1 MYLQSTAEWIITM
14 ENIFEKE
21 DLKLKKNKDENF
33 QQIAKFGPK
42 TSILSDHG
50 NLVFF

>member
-21 DLKLKKNKDENF
+21 DLKLKKNKDEIFNKF
-33 QQIAKFGPK
+33 QSLVPK
-42 TSILSDHG
+42 LHSFLIMEI
-50 NLVFF
+50 